1 MNYFENYKMAKL
13 RFNPYRIFNID
24 DRIYLYVINTSG
36 LFEIDSG
43 FLKLLSEE
51 GNTIESV
58 YLSIQDIFSYDEF
71 ESILKDMVQARIM
84 YSEVHL
90 IQVEEENSIS
100 ALSLMIIQECN
111 MRCKY
116 CYGEGRI

>member
-71 ESILKDMVQARIM
+71 ESIDMSTLFWTYFYRTIYINFHEFVC
-84 YSEVHL
+84 YFK
-90 IQVEEENSIS
+90 
-100 ALSLMIIQECN
+100 IIYLFQSRVN
-111 MRCKY
+111 KLAITRP
-116 CYGEGRI
+116 